1 MRTGGL
7 LGAFIVLLSVS
18 AGVGAAGSDV
28 ADAVM
33 RGDLAAARTL
43 IQKKAD
49 VNAQQGDGATALH
62 WAVYRNSVEAVD
74 LLLRA
79 GAKSTPNRA
88 GMTPLAMAALYGN
101 PAVVDRLIK
110 SGADVKAL
118 GPNGETMVM
127 FAARN
132 GNPEVIRLL
141 VEAGANVNA
150 REPLRG
156 TTALMWAVEQR
167 HPEAVAEL
175 LKAGADPSAR
185 SGGAGLPRNYIAPR
199 VNTRAVEEAQKRR
212 ERAAAAGRT
221 YEEQLEWEYENGVD
235 LGGPRNAFT
244 ANRAGQG
251 AANAAQGNAAGQQQP
266 GNAAQ
271 PAANT
276 PQPASAQPPAGNAQ
290 PAEQPGNA
298 QPAQP
303 AAPAETPAATPAA
316 GRGAGGRAG
325 GGGGRG
331 RGAGRAGGTAQQ
343 GAGTAQQGAGEQQA
357 AASDAAQTPDDDDA
371 EVVVAGLVGGGGGGL
386 TPLVFAAREGDIESA
401 KLLIAAK
408 ADVNQT
414 TEYGWTPLLVAVNNR
429 NYQLAK
435 LLLESGANPNLANKG
450 GWTPLYLAT
459 DNRNIEGGDY
469 PVPKADMDHLEI
481 VKLLLEKGADPNAR
495 VKDNTLTRTI
505 FTMQWFYENGATA
518 FVRAAQSS
526 DTVLMKLLLD
536 YKADPKVVTA
546 QGDNALTAAAG
557 IGWVDGVTYERSAK
571 ENLEA
576 VRMLLD
582 LGLDP
587 NSANQE
593 GRTPLMGAALKG
605 RPEVIQLLVDRGA
618 RLDARDRGS
627 RDTHSPGATIAGLT
641 WQPLDYAEGL
651 VRVGVQSA
659 VERPEAA
666 ALIRK
671 LLAEKGL
678 PVPPANRTIN
688 SICVVALCQGTSK

>member
-1 MRTGGL
+1 MRSVL
-7 LGAFIVLLSVS
+7 VGAFVVVLCVS
-18 AGVGAAGSDV
+18 AGVGAAASDV

-33 RGDLAAARTL
+33 RGDLAAARAL
-43 IQKKAD
+43 IQKGAD
-49 VNAQQGDGATALH
+49 VNAPQGDGATALH
-62 WAVYRNSVEAVD
+62 WAVYRDSVDAVD
-74 LLLRA
+74 MLVRA
-79 GAKSTPNRA
+79 GAKSAANRE

-101 PAVVDRLIK
+101 APIVDRLLK
-110 SGADVKAL
+110 AGTDAKAL

-132 GNPEVIRLL
+132 GNPDVIRLL
-141 VEAGANVNA
+141 TEAGANVNA

-167 HPEAVAEL
+167 HPEAVAAL
-175 LKAGADPSAR
+175 LKAGADPAAR
-185 SGGAGLPRNYIAPR
+185 SAGAGLPRNYIAPR

-221 YEEQLEWEYENGVD
+221 YEQQLEFEYQNGQD

-244 ANRAGQG
+244 ANRAGG
-251 AANAAQGNAAGQQQP
+251 AGQAGQAAGQA
-266 GNAAQ
+266 GAAQ
-271 PAANT
+271 
-276 PQPASAQPPAGNAQ
+276 
-290 PAEQPGNA
+290 
-298 QPAQP
+298 QP
-303 AAPAETPAATPAA
+303 AAPAQPPASSDQAPAVANAAGAGAPQAAA
-316 GRGAGGRAG
+316 GRGAGGRN

-331 RGAGRAGGTAQQ
+331 RGAGGRVGGAAAQP
-343 GAGTAQQGAGEQQA
+343 
-357 AASDAAQTPDDDDA
+357 AASDAGAAEPVEDDA

-401 KLLIAAK
+401 KLLIGAK

-414 TEYGWTPLLVAVNNR
+414 TEYGWTPLLTAVNNR
-429 NYQLAK
+429 NYQLAR
-435 LLLESGANPNLANKG
+435 LLIDNGANVNLANKG

-469 PVPKADMDHLEI
+469 PVPKPDMDHLELI
-481 VKLLLEKGADPNAR
+481 TLLLAKGADPNAR

-518 FVRAAQSS
+518 FIRAGQSS
-526 DTVLMKLLLD
+526 DTALMKLLLD
-536 YKADPKVVTA
+536 YKADPKAVTA
-546 QGDNALTAAAG
+546 QGDNALTASAG
-557 IGWVDGVTYERSAK
+557 IGWVDGVTYERSPK

-587 NSANQE
+587 NGANQE

-618 RLDARDRGS
+618 KLDTRDKGS
-627 RDTHSPGATIAGLT
+627 RDTHIPGATIAGLT
-641 WQPLDYAEGL
+641 WEALDYAEGL

-659 VERPEAA
+659 VERPEAK

-671 LLAEKGL
+671 LMIERGMK
-678 PVPPANRTIN
+678 VPPPNRTIN
-688 SICVVALCQGTSK
+688 SICIVALCDGK

>member
-1 MRTGGL
+1 MRARGL
-7 LGAFIVLLSVS
+7 VGIFLVLLCVTV
-18 AGVGAAGSDV
+18 GVRAAASDV
-28 ADAVM
+28 ADAIM
-33 RGDLAAARTL
+33 RGDIAAARVL

-49 VNAQQGDGATALH
+49 VNAAQDDGATALH
-62 WAVYRNSVEAVD
+62 WAVYRGNAEVVD

-79 GAKSTPNRA
+79 GAKSVANRE

-101 PAVVDRLIK
+101 PPIVDRLLK
-110 SGADVKAL
+110 AGADAKSL

-132 GNPEVIRLL
+132 GNPDVIRLL
-141 VEAGANVNA
+141 VESGANVNA

-167 HPEAVAEL
+167 HPEAVAAL
-175 LKAGADPSAR
+175 LQAGADPAAR

-212 ERAAAAGRT
+212 ERAKAAGRS
-221 YEEQLEWEYENGVD
+221 YEEQLEFEYQNGQD

-251 AANAAQGNAAGQQQP
+251 QAAAAEQPTNQQP
-266 GNAAQ
+266 GNTAQ
-271 PAANT
+271 R
-276 PQPASAQPPAGNAQ
+276 PASPGQPPANSDVA
-290 PAEQPGNA
+290 
-298 QPAQP
+298 
-303 AAPAETPAATPAA
+303 PAATPAPDA
-316 GRGAGGRAG
+316 ADAQAATGRGAGGRNG
-325 GGGGRG
+325 GAGGRG
-331 RGAGRAGGTAQQ
+331 GGAGARAGG
-343 GAGTAQQGAGEQQA
+343 A
-357 AASDAAQTPDDDDA
+357 APAANPDAPVPDDDDDA

-386 TPLVFAAREGDIESA
+386 TPLVFAAREGDLESA

-408 ADVNQT
+408 ADVNEQ
-414 TEYGWTPLLVAVNNR
+414 TEYGWTPLLVAINNR

-435 LLLESGANPNLANKG
+435 LLIENGANVNLANKG

-469 PVPKADMDHLEI
+469 PVPKADMDHLEMI
-481 VKLLLEKGADPNAR
+481 KLLLEKGADPNAR

-518 FVRAAQSS
+518 FIRAAQSS
-526 DTVLMKLLLD
+526 DTALLKLLLD
-536 YKADPKVVTA
+536 YKADPKAVTA

-576 VRMLLD
+576 VRMLLE

-605 RPEVIQLLVDRGA
+605 RTDVIQLLVDRGA
-618 RLDARDRGS
+618 KLDTRDRGS
-627 RDTHSPGATIAGLT
+627 RDTHIPGATIAGLT
-641 WQPLDYAEGL
+641 WEALDYAEGL

-666 ALIRK
+666 AMIRK
-671 LLAEKGL
+671 LMTERGMK
-678 PVPPANRTIN
+678 VPPANRTIN
-688 SICVVALCQGTSK
+688 SICVVALCDGR

>member
-1 MRTGGL
+1 M
-7 LGAFIVLLSVS
+7 
-18 AGVGAAGSDV
+18 
-28 ADAVM
+28 M
-33 RGDLAAARTL
+33 RGDVAAVRAL

-49 VNAQQGDGATALH
+49 VNAAQDDGATALH
-62 WAVYRNSVEAVD
+62 WAVYRDNVEVVD
-74 LLLRA
+74 MLLRA
-79 GAKSTPNRA
+79 GAKSAPNRE
-88 GMTPLAMAALYGN
+88 GMTPLAMAALYGS
-101 PAVVDRLIK
+101 AQIVDRLLK
-110 SGADVKAL
+110 SGGDAKAL
-118 GPNGETMVM
+118 GPNGESMLM

-132 GNPEVIRLL
+132 GNPDVIRLL

-167 HPEAVAEL
+167 HPEAVAAL
-175 LKAGADPSAR
+175 LNAGADPAAR
-185 SGGAGLPRNYIAPR
+185 SAGAGLPRNYIAPR
-199 VNTRAVEEAQKRR
+199 VNTRAVEEAQRRR
-212 ERAAAAGRT
+212 ERAKAAGRT
-221 YEEQLEWEYENGVD
+221 YEAQLEFEYESGQD

-244 ANRAGQG
+244 GNRAGQG
-251 AANAAQGNAAGQQQP
+251 QAGQPQAGAAPQPATTAPQP
-266 GNAAQ
+266 GNTAQ
-271 PAANT
+271 QAGNPANT
-276 PQPASAQPPAGNAQ
+276 PAQQPASPAQPPATSDQA
-290 PAEQPGNA
+290 
-298 QPAQP
+298 P
-303 AAPAETPAATPAA
+303 AAAAPQTGAPANPQANA
-316 GRGAGGRAG
+316 GGGAGGRAG

-331 RGAGRAGGTAQQ
+331 RGAGGRAGGA
-343 GAGTAQQGAGEQQA
+343 APAQA
-357 AASDAAQTPDDDDA
+357 AAAEAAPEPDDDDS

-386 TPLVFAAREGDIESA
+386 TPLVFAAREGDLESA

-469 PVPKADMDHLEI
+469 PVPKPDMDHLELI
-481 VKLLLEKGADPNAR
+481 KILLDKGADPNAK

-518 FVRAAQSS
+518 FIRAAQSS
-526 DTVLMKLLLD
+526 DTVLMKLLLE

-546 QGDNALTAAAG
+546 QGDNALTASAG

-605 RPEVIQLLVDRGA
+605 RTEVIQLLVDRGA
-618 RLDARDRGS
+618 RLDTRDRGS
-627 RDTHSPGATIAGLT
+627 RDTHIPGATIAGLT
-641 WQPLDYAEGL
+641 WEALDYAEGL

-659 VERPEAA
+659 VERPEAV

-671 LLAEKGL
+671 LMAERGL
-678 PVPPANRTIN
+678 KVPPANRTIN
-688 SICVVALCQGTSK
+688 SICVVALCDGQ